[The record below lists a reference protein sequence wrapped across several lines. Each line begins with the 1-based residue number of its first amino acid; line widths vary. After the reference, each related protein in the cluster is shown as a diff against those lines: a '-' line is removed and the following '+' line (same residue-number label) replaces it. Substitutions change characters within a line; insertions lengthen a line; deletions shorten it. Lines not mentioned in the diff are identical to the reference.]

1 MFSRV
6 GAYRRVWR
14 LRARIRKEK
23 SPIPSAQTRDK
34 RKEGRGEAITSRN
47 EPRVPREK
55 EEKEKA
61 RERERERERE
71 NVPRRDRA
79 LGRPIKRTYRE
90 STGLRS
96 RSACFAGKPA
106 SWQLEF
112 DPTRMPSLVFA
123 ERFRQRATKVNLDAM
138 PSVEMLL
145 KSTDLKSSES
155 RLIVSNPIK
164 IEKDRTSHRVEQ
176 IVYDKERCIP

>member
-61 RERERERERE
+61 RERERERTFRGATERSGDQLSVRTA
-71 NVPRRDRA
+71 NRPDSARDP
-79 LGRPIKRTYRE
+79 LV
-90 STGLRS
+90 S
-96 RSACFAGKPA
+96 PA
-106 SWQLEF
+106 SLQAGNWNS
-112 DPTRMPSLVFA
+112 TRPECRLSFS
-123 ERFRQRATKVNLDAM
+123 
-138 PSVEMLL
+138 PSVFV
-145 KSTDLKSSES
+145 SE
-155 RLIVSNPIK
+155 RQK
-164 IEKDRTSHRVEQ
+164 
-176 IVYDKERCIP
+176 